1 MQFGA
6 CDYIKCMDIRIRND
20 DKVEEIESF
29 GVILK
34 RVTDLDERISLNN
47 VNGEVEI
54 VDNDGKSVDQCRV
67 H

>member
-1 MQFGA
+1 MQFSA

-20 DKVEEIESF
+20 DKVEEMESF

-54 VDNDGKSVDQCRV
+54 VDDDGKSVDQCRV

>member
-6 CDYIKCMDIRIRND
+6 CDYIICMDIRIRND

-34 RVTDLDERISLNN
+34 RVTGLDERISLNKE
-47 VNGEVEI
+47 NGEVEI
-54 VDNDGKSVDQCRV
+54 VDDDGKSVDQCRV